1 MLNFINS
8 FALKEDGAVTV
19 DWVILAAGVISLS
32 LAAVGVI
39 TNGTENISG
48 DVGQSLESQLISTS
62 FDRDNDV

>member
-8 FALKEDGAVTV
+8 FALEEDGAVTV

-39 TNGTENISG
+39 TDGTENISG
-48 DVGQSLESQLISTS
+48 DVEQRLESQLISTT